1 VSSLSC
7 FFLSLLFLSVSTA
20 NLETQFLFL
29 KPSESESGSI
39 HLGFYTTRDVSVGE
53 ELVSQYGEDYWKTIN
68 KQLIAEHRKFYDY
81 ANPYMRKLERLAV
94 KRGVAL
100 PERPPEIWSQPGE
113 ELFEPKPRPYPQLSD
128 GGDDGPS
135 ANGGGGGDDSAD
147 GDEEAFEV
155 ERILNRRVGDDGQ
168 LWYRV
173 KWKHHSTAHNEWIP
187 EKNVVHCHDLIA
199 EYEASVQPGRGGGAA
214 TKSKGAA
221 AAASRSN
228 KKKK

>member
-1 VSSLSC
+1 
-7 FFLSLLFLSVSTA
+7 
-20 NLETQFLFL
+20 
-29 KPSESESGSI
+29 
-39 HLGFYTTRDVSVGE
+39 
-53 ELVSQYGEDYWKTIN
+53 
-68 KQLIAEHRKFYDY
+68 
-81 ANPYMRKLERLAV
+81 MRKLERLAV

-100 PERPPEIWSQPGE
+100 PERPPEIWSQAGE
-113 ELFEPKPRPYPQLSD
+113 ELFEPKCRPYPSLCD
-128 GGDDGPS
+128 GGDDGTS
-135 ANGGGGGDDSAD
+135 ASGDESGD

-199 EYEASVQPGRGGGAA
+199 EFEASVQPARGGGGGGAA
-214 TKSKGAA
+214 AKGKGAGAA
-221 AAASRSN
+221 ARSH